1 MIVKTG
7 ANYQEEGG
15 YIEFAEGASTA
26 IINGTAIPSEVYETS
41 TQISSIVPALISK
54 TADAP
59 QFQVL
64 VVAKTPPASDN
75 KPLNNYTYIA
85 PTTTPKECN
94 LQTGFGANVAG
105 GTPVLAPGSQD
116 VALVTANNVYYLRV
130 TGENPIAI
138 LGVA

>member
-7 ANYQEEGG
+7 ANYQAEGG
-15 YIEFAEGASTA
+15 YIEFAKGKSTA

-41 TQISSIVPALISK
+41 TQISAIMPALISK

-59 QFQVL
+59 QLQVL
-64 VVAKTPPASDN
+64 VVNTSLTSDN
-75 KPLNNYTYIA
+75 KPVNAYTYVTL
-85 PTTTPKECN
+85 TTTPKECN

-116 VALVTANNVYYLRV
+116 IELVTVNNVYYLLV